1 MIRIEFS
8 EAAINELRKERYH
21 HPHPRV
27 QRKMEALLLKS
38 QGLSHG
44 MIGTIVGVTQK
55 TLREYL
61 EDYQSGGIEKLKEI
75 KFYRPQSELSNHI
88 VKIEE
93 LFRETPPATIKEA
106 ASKIK
111 EITGIERSED
121 RVRLFLKK
129 NRAETLENRAYT
141 GKSRYRKAD

>member
-8 EAAINELRKERYH
+8 EEEKKELRKWRYA

-44 MIGTIVGVTQK
+44 EIGSIVGVSQK
-55 TLREYL
+55 TLRGYF
-61 EDYQSGGIEKLKEI
+61 EDYQKGGIEKLKEI
-75 KFYRPQSELSNHI
+75 KFYQPQSELSEHT

-93 LFRETPPATIKEA
+93 MFRANPPSTAKEA
-106 ASKIK
+106 AEKIK
-111 EITGIERSED
+111 EITGIERSEN
-121 RVRLFLKK
+121 RVREFLKK
-129 NRAETLENRAYT
+129 NRAETLENGANT
-141 GKSRYRKAD
+141 GKSGHRSTG

>member
-1 MIRIEFS
+1 MIHIEFS
-8 EAAINELRKERYH
+8 EEEISEIRNWRYN

-44 MIGTIVGVTQK
+44 VIGTIVEVTQK
-55 TLREYL
+55 TLRGYF
-61 EDYQSGGIEKLKEI
+61 EDYQNGGIEKLKEI
-75 KFYRPQSELSNHI
+75 KFYQLQSELSEHS

-93 LFRETPPATIKEA
+93 ILKANPPATIKEA
-106 ASKIK
+106 AAKIK
-111 EITGIERSED
+111 EVTGIERSEK

-129 NRAETLENRAYT
+129 NRVETLENGANT
-141 GKSRYRKAD
+141 GKSRHRCTG